1 MALLCQMHKLLVN
14 LPNILSCFSSFI
26 KSFIK
31 IFETS
36 VEYICCEI
44 ISADD
49 TASGEAIRYKRLLSG
64 YTVFNQWCYCGYETS
79 SANWNTL
86 ERNAAGFLPQECN

>member
-1 MALLCQMHKLLVN
+1 MAFLWQMYRLLVN
-14 LPNILSCFSSFI
+14 LPNFSSGFSNFI

-36 VEYICCEI
+36 IEYICCEI

-49 TASGEAIRYKRLLSG
+49 IVGGQAARYKRL
-64 YTVFNQWCYCGYETS
+64 V
-79 SANWNTL
+79 
-86 ERNAAGFLPQECN
+86 